1 MLKDKVQ
8 KALNDQINMELFSS
22 YTYLSMS
29 AFFESINYEGFANW
43 MKKQS
48 EEEYSHAIK
57 FFDYVHDRDGKITL
71 TKLDS
76 PKTEWNSVLD
86 VFGDTLKHEQAVTAS
101 INSLVELSSAE
112 KDHATFNFLQWFV
125 SEQVEEEASVTKIIE
140 RLRMIGDN
148 TNGLLF
154 LDRELGKRE

>member
-8 KALNDQINMELFSS
+8 KALNDQINLELFSS

-29 AFFESINYEGFANW
+29 AFFESINFEGFASW

-57 FFDYVHDRDGKITL
+57 IFDYVHQRGGKVTL
-71 TKLDS
+71 TKLES
-76 PKTEWNSVLD
+76 PKTEWNFVLD
-86 VFGDTLKHEQAVTAS
+86 VFNDTLKHEQAVTAS

-112 KDHATFNFLQWFV
+112 KDHAAFNFLQWFV
-125 SEQVEEEASVTKIIE
+125 SEQVEEEASVSKIVE
-140 RLRMIGDN
+140 RLKMIGDN
-148 TNGLLF
+148 TNG
-154 LDRELGKRE
+154 